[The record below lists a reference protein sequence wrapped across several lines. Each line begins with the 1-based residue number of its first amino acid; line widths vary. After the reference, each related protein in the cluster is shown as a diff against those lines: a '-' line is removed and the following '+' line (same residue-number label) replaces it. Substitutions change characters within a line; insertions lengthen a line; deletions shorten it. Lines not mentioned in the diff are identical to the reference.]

1 MRKSREE
8 QVAGKMADMLSDLR
22 LDLDQVGIYIARHKP
37 ATNYNRLQM
46 LADSAYY
53 EKASQQGATDELPAD
68 IEERFKIYAQQ
79 DNIQ

>member
-22 LDLDQVGIYIARHKP
+22 LDLDQVGVYIARHKP
-37 ATNYNRLQM
+37 TTNYNRLQT

-53 EKASQQGATDELPAD
+53 EKVNQEQSREQLSDNID
-68 IEERFKIYAQQ
+68 ERFKQYGQQ
-79 DNIQ
+79 DQF

>member
-37 ATNYNRLQM
+37 TINYNRLQEI
-46 LADSAYY
+46 ADSAYY
-53 EKASQQGATDELPAD
+53 AKTNQQTAREELSDD
-68 IEERFKIYAQQ
+68 IDERFRQYRTDDI
-79 DNIQ
+79 